1 MIFPTPMLVQ
11 IFSQN
16 AGRRKPISDEK
27 RIVAALRDAVKCEYG
42 RFNVTLKKTRLHPQY
57 VSTNSFIFYLFMSA
71 ETVVSQKQNEAN
83 IFVETRNGEI

>member
-27 RIVAALRDAVKCEYG
+27 RIVATRRDAVKGEYG
-42 RFNVTLKKTRLHPQY
+42 SFNVTLKKKLGC
-57 VSTNSFIFYLFMSA
+57 I
-71 ETVVSQKQNEAN
+71 
-83 IFVETRNGEI
+83 RNMNRGDHNAAHGHDGTEKGGTESG